1 MNASEEHNPAPR
13 SAESITYSRVSTW
26 SKVGLG
32 FALIAL
38 MLVAV
43 RAWGLTHYVKVFEDF
58 ATELPQLT
66 LWIMQ
71 VPPLGYLAGCIATAV
86 ILIWKEFVLR
96 DKGMTLIINAAA
108 MGVALVFWVTL
119 QYAITL
125 PMHRGIYEVGQ

>member
-71 VPPLGYLAGCIATAV
+71 VPPLGYLAG
-86 ILIWKEFVLR
+86 
-96 DKGMTLIINAAA
+96 
-108 MGVALVFWVTL
+108 
-119 QYAITL
+119 
-125 PMHRGIYEVGQ
+125 MHRNSGDTHLERVRTARQRHDTDHQRGSDGRGAGILGDASICDHAADASWDL